1 MMNLPS
7 AATAA
12 FFTVYFGDLR
22 DFRIRSLVGAT
33 NVVDSI
39 TAIDGKAD
47 DSGATLVASS
57 PATQGEAEHQ
67 VTQVEIFSKSSR
79 NIPNKKTTVALRRIK
94 KANAITTFWLLTG
107 VLGLMLVSVKLLTC
121 RQDLLRNTGRGPEGN
136 TVRRLAEGGDD
147 NEKCVSSAVASTC
160 CRQCVCP

>member
-33 NVVDSI
+33 NVMDSI
-39 TAIDGKAD
+39 TVIGGKAD

-57 PATQGEAEHQ
+57 PATPGEAEHQ
-67 VTQVEIFSKSSR
+67 LTQVEIFSKSSR
-79 NIPNKKTTVALRRIK
+79 NLMCACPFYYSIPNKKTTMALHRIK
-94 KANAITTFWLLTG
+94 KVNAI
-107 VLGLMLVSVKLLTC
+107 
-121 RQDLLRNTGRGPEGN
+121 
-136 TVRRLAEGGDD
+136 
-147 NEKCVSSAVASTC
+147 
-160 CRQCVCP
+160 

>member
-1 MMNLPS
+1 MVNLPS
-7 AATAA
+7 SAAAA
-12 FFTVYFGDLR
+12 FFALCFYDMGDSC
-22 DFRIRSLVGAT
+22 IRSSAVAA
-33 NVVDSI
+33 NASDSV
-39 TAIDGKAD
+39 TVLGGKAD
-47 DSGATLVASS
+47 DSGAPFVASS
-57 PATQGEAEHQ
+57 AAPQGEAEQQLAH
-67 VTQVEIFSKSSR
+67 VNITSKKPR

-147 NEKCVSSAVASTC
+147 NDKCVSSAVASTC
-160 CRQCVCP
+160 CRQCVCH